1 MQNGGDIFDINTQNP
16 VRVYQCR
23 GGDLTTPSGPWDCY
37 GAPGFFGIPALN
49 GQPEIPANP
58 GFTYL
63 GQTDD
68 NAHLPDGAAN
78 FQDTVTAADGTGSV
92 TIQLFTTREAPSL
105 GCDDTTPCSIVVVP
119 NYGRQVGATEN
130 LVGATED
137 LMDAPWAWANRTVVP
152 LRFAPLEASCALGTT
167 GVMVVGS
174 PMSDR
179 ALASWRAGS
188 CTRAENPVT
197 VNYTM
202 IGEPQTRQDLIDG
215 AADVGLVNR
224 PVPGDSPGAD
234 GVGYAPVN
242 ISGLTVAFQIDD
254 SRGKII
260 PYINLNQRLV
270 AKLITASYRVASST
284 GVVGNPKSLFK
295 DPEFLALNPDF
306 VFPSGAPGNHPLL
319 VAEYTDMTYVLTQ
332 WIDAD
337 PAARAFLDGT
347 PDEWGMHVN
356 TFYEGMDLPIESFPL
371 LDEAQVNSFAPI
383 QGLDHVS
390 QKLSIAQFPGA
401 VVSEENGITIV
412 SKPPRQNPG
421 RREVFGIIDTGN
433 AATFRLA
440 TARLRN
446 TAGEFVAPTDES
458 LLAAVAH
465 MAIEDDGVVG
475 PLDLTATDPAIY
487 PLTMV
492 TTAMFPSAATG
503 EQATAIGNFL
513 DYAAGD
519 GQISGSGQG
528 ELPAGYVSLP
538 ADLVKVTRAASER
551 MLLAGQP
558 SQSATATATPSA
570 TQTKKPSDSASA
582 SPTATEPAGY
592 TEPGTG
598 DSSSGG
604 VIPTDASVPAPVEPS
619 ASPSPSALPSKSG
632 LRTVSLAAV
641 NESVPL
647 SRLVPLLLALG
658 PLTGVTGAG
667 VLLFVRRNQSSRVAR

>member
-1 MQNGGDIFDINTQNP
+1 
-16 VRVYQCR
+16 
-23 GGDLTTPSGPWDCY
+23 
-37 GAPGFFGIPALN
+37 
-49 GQPEIPANP
+49 
-58 GFTYL
+58 
-63 GQTDD
+63 
-68 NAHLPDGAAN
+68 
-78 FQDTVTAADGTGSV
+78 
-92 TIQLFTTREAPSL
+92 
-105 GCDDTTPCSIVVVP
+105 
-119 NYGRQVGATEN
+119 
-130 LVGATED
+130 
-137 LMDAPWAWANRTVVP
+137 
-152 LRFAPLEASCALGTT
+152 
-167 GVMVVGS
+167 
-174 PMSDR
+174 
-179 ALASWRAGS
+179 
-188 CTRAENPVT
+188 
-197 VNYTM
+197 
-202 IGEPQTRQDLIDG
+202 
-215 AADVGLVNR
+215 
-224 PVPGDSPGAD
+224 
-234 GVGYAPVN
+234 
-242 ISGLTVAFQIDD
+242 
-254 SRGKII
+254 
-260 PYINLNQRLV
+260 
-270 AKLITASYRVASST
+270 
-284 GVVGNPKSLFK
+284 
-295 DPEFLALNPDF
+295 
-306 VFPSGAPGNHPLL
+306 
-319 VAEYTDMTYVLTQ
+319 
-332 WIDAD
+332 
-337 PAARAFLDGT
+337 
-347 PDEWGMHVN
+347 
-356 TFYEGMDLPIESFPL
+356 
-371 LDEAQVNSFAPI
+371 
-383 QGLDHVS
+383 
-390 QKLSIAQFPGA
+390 
-401 VVSEENGITIV
+401 
-412 SKPPRQNPG
+412 
-421 RREVFGIIDTGN
+421 
-433 AATFRLA
+433 
-440 TARLRN
+440 
-446 TAGEFVAPTDES
+446 
-458 LLAAVAH
+458 